1 MQELSPIGWAFRP
14 LKRYAEFSGRSSRA
28 ELWWF
33 VLGMFIFWIAAMIL
47 MFGGIAAIGASQ
59 TQQPSVGLIGAF
71 GITWLFFVVIFLG
84 LLVPWLAVQVRR
96 LHDIDRSGWWLGGF
110 YLLYAVY
117 IALMFP
123 LMFGIMA
130 AAQAGNTPPDPAA
143 MGAGFGVI
151 GLLGLL
157 QFVYFI
163 VLIVFYCL
171 PGTAGPNRFG
181 PDPYGRDQFDKIFA

>member
-1 MQELSPIGWAFRP
+1 MQELSPIGWALRP

-33 VLGMFIFWIAAMIL
+33 VLGFFVFWIAAVTL
-47 MFGGIAAIGASQ
+47 LFGVLAGLGASHGA
-59 TQQPSVGLIGAF
+59 PSAGIVGAF
-71 GITWLFFVVIFLG
+71 GIIWLLFVIGSLA

-110 YLLYAVY
+110 YLLYLIYAV
-117 IALMFP
+117 LMGSV
-123 LMFGIMA
+123 MFGMVA
-130 AAQAGNTPPDPAA
+130 AMKAGNAPPDPAA
-143 MGAGFGVI
+143 FGAGFGIV

-157 QFVYFI
+157 QFVYMI

-181 PDPYGRDQFDKIFA
+181 PDPYGRDQFEKIFA

>member
-1 MQELSPIGWAFRP
+1 MQELSPIGWALRP

-33 VLGMFIFWIAAMIL
+33 VLGFFVFWIAAVIL
-47 MFGGIAAIGASQ
+47 LFGVLAGLGASHGA
-59 TQQPSVGLIGAF
+59 PSAGIVGAF
-71 GITWLFFVVIFLG
+71 GIIWLLFVIGSLA

-96 LHDIDRSGWWLGGF
+96 LHDTNRSGWWLGGF
-110 YLLYAVY
+110 YLLYLVYAV
-117 IALMFP
+117 LMGSVMVGM
-123 LMFGIMA
+123 LASMK
-130 AAQAGNTPPDPAA
+130 AGNTPPDPAA
-143 MGAGFGVI
+143 FGAGFGVV
-151 GLLGLL
+151 GLIGLL
-157 QFVYFI
+157 QFVYMI

>member
-1 MQELSPIGWAFRP
+1 MQELSPIGWALRP

-33 VLGMFIFWIAAMIL
+33 VLGLFVFWIAAVVL
-47 MFGGIAAIGASQ
+47 LFGVLAGLGASRGA
-59 TQQPSVGLIGAF
+59 PSAGIVGAF
-71 GITWLFFVVIFLG
+71 GIIWLLFVIGSLA

-96 LHDIDRSGWWLGGF
+96 LHDINRSGWWLGGF
-110 YLLYAVY
+110 YLLYLVYAV
-117 IALMFP
+117 LMGSV
-123 LMFGIMA
+123 MFGMMA
-130 AAQAGNTPPDPAA
+130 AMKAGNAPPDPAA
-143 MGAGFGVI
+143 FGTGFGII
-151 GLLGLL
+151 GLIGLL
-157 QFVYFI
+157 QFVYMI

>member
-1 MQELSPIGWAFRP
+1 MQELSPIGWALRP

-33 VLGMFIFWIAAMIL
+33 VLGFFVFWIAAVIL
-47 MFGGIAAIGASQ
+47 LFGVLAALGASRGA
-59 TQQPSVGLIGAF
+59 PSAGIVGAF
-71 GITWLFFVVIFLG
+71 GIIWLLFVIGSLA

-96 LHDIDRSGWWLGGF
+96 LHDINRSGWWLGGF
-110 YLLYAVY
+110 YLLYLIYAV
-117 IALMFP
+117 LMGSV
-123 LMFGIMA
+123 MFGMMA
-130 AAQAGNTPPDPAA
+130 AMKAGNAPPDPAA
-143 MGAGFGVI
+143 FGAGFGVV
-151 GLLGLL
+151 GLIGLL
-157 QFVYFI
+157 QFVYMI

>member
-1 MQELSPIGWAFRP
+1 MQELNPIGWALRP

-33 VLGMFIFWIAAMIL
+33 VLGVFAFWIAAMIL
-47 MFGGIAAIGASQ
+47 GFAAVAGIGASG
-59 TQQPSVGLIGAF
+59 TQPSAGLLGAF
-71 GITWLFFVVIFLG
+71 GITWLILMVAFLA
-84 LLVPWLAVQVRR
+84 LLIPWLAVQVRR

-110 YLLYAVY
+110 YLLYVVYAVS
-117 IALMFP
+117 MGSV
-123 LMFGIMA
+123 MFGMLA
-130 AAQAGNTPPDPAA
+130 SMKAGNTSPDPAA
-143 MGAGFGVI
+143 FGAGFGVV
-151 GLLGLL
+151 GLIGLL
-157 QFVYFI
+157 QFVYMI

>member
-1 MQELSPIGWAFRP
+1 MQELSPIGWALRP
-14 LKRYAEFSGRSSRA
+14 LKRYADFSGRSPRA

-33 VLGMFIFWIAAMIL
+33 VLGTFVFWIAAMIL
-47 MFGGIAAIGASQ
+47 SFGAVAGIGASVA
-59 TQQPSVGLIGAF
+59 QPSVGLLGAF
-71 GITWLFFVVIFLG
+71 GITWLILMVAFLA

-110 YLLYAVY
+110 YLLYLVYAVSM
-117 IALMFP
+117 ASTMFR
-123 LMFGIMA
+123 MMA
-130 AAQAGNTPPDPAA
+130 AMKAGNAPPDPAA
-143 MGAGFGVI
+143 FGAGFGLV

-157 QFVYFI
+157 QFVYMI

-181 PDPYGRDQFDKIFA
+181 SDPYVRDQFDKIFA

>member
-1 MQELSPIGWAFRP
+1 MQELSPIGWALRP

-33 VLGMFIFWIAAMIL
+33 VLAVFVFWMLAMIL
-47 MFGGIAAIGASQ
+47 GFGAIAGIGASGA
-59 TQQPSVGLIGAF
+59 QPSVGLLGAF
-71 GITWLFFVVIFLG
+71 GITWLILMVAFLA

-96 LHDIDRSGWWLGGF
+96 LHDTNRSGWWLGGF
-110 YLLYAVY
+110 YLLYLVYAVS
-117 IALMFP
+117 MGSV
-123 LMFGIMA
+123 MFGMLA
-130 AAQAGNTPPDPAA
+130 SMRAGNTPPDPSAF
-143 MGAGFGVI
+143 GAGFGVV
-151 GLLGLL
+151 GLIGLL
-157 QFVYFI
+157 QFVYMI

>member
-1 MQELSPIGWAFRP
+1 MQELSPIGWALRP

-33 VLGMFIFWIAAMIL
+33 VLGFFVFWIAAVIL
-47 MFGGIAAIGASQ
+47 LFGVLAGLGASHGA
-59 TQQPSVGLIGAF
+59 PSAGIVGAF
-71 GITWLFFVVIFLG
+71 GIIWLLFVIGSLA

-110 YLLYAVY
+110 YLLYLIYAV
-117 IALMFP
+117 LMGSV
-123 LMFGIMA
+123 MFGMVA
-130 AAQAGNTPPDPAA
+130 AMKAGNAPPDPAA
-143 MGAGFGVI
+143 FGAGFGIV

-157 QFVYFI
+157 QFVYMI

>member
-1 MQELSPIGWAFRP
+1 MQELSPIGWALRP

-33 VLGMFIFWIAAMIL
+33 VLGFFVFWIAAVIL
-47 MFGGIAAIGASQ
+47 LFGVLAGLGASHGA
-59 TQQPSVGLIGAF
+59 PSAGIVGAF
-71 GITWLFFVVIFLG
+71 GIIWLLFVIGSLA

-96 LHDIDRSGWWLGGF
+96 LHDINRSGWWLGGF
-110 YLLYAVY
+110 YLLYLIYAV
-117 IALMFP
+117 LMGSV
-123 LMFGIMA
+123 MFGMMA
-130 AAQAGNTPPDPAA
+130 AMKAGNAPPDPAVF
-143 MGAGFGVI
+143 GAGFGIV
-151 GLLGLL
+151 GLIGLL
-157 QFVYFI
+157 QFVYMI

>member
-1 MQELSPIGWAFRP
+1 MQDLGPIGWALRP

-33 VLGMFIFWIAAMIL
+33 VLGFFVFWIAMMIL
-47 MFGGIAAIGASQ
+47 LFGGLAGLGASHAR
-59 TQQPSVGLIGAF
+59 PSAGMLGAF
-71 GITWLFFVVIFLG
+71 GIAWLLLVIGSLV

-96 LHDIDRSGWWLGGF
+96 LHDINRSGWWLGGF
-110 YLLYAVY
+110 YLLYLVYAVF
-117 IALMFP
+117 MGSV
-123 LMFGIMA
+123 MFGMLASIR
-130 AAQAGNTPPDPAA
+130 AGSTPPDPAA
-143 MGAGFGVI
+143 FGAGFGVV
-151 GLLGLL
+151 GLIGLL
-157 QFVYFI
+157 QFVYMI

>member
-1 MQELSPIGWAFRP
+1 MQELSPIGWALRP

-33 VLGMFIFWIAAMIL
+33 VLGFFVFWIAAVIL
-47 MFGGIAAIGASQ
+47 LFGVLAGLGASHGA
-59 TQQPSVGLIGAF
+59 PSAGIVGAF
-71 GITWLFFVVIFLG
+71 GIIWLLFVIGSLA

-110 YLLYAVY
+110 YLLYLIYAV
-117 IALMFP
+117 LMGSV
-123 LMFGIMA
+123 MFGMVA
-130 AAQAGNTPPDPAA
+130 AMKAGNAPPDPAA
-143 MGAGFGVI
+143 FGAGFGI
-151 GLLGLL
+151 AGLLGLL
-157 QFVYFI
+157 QFVYMI

>member
-1 MQELSPIGWAFRP
+1 MQELSPIGWALRP

-33 VLGMFIFWIAAMIL
+33 VLGMCVLWFALWIVL
-47 MFGGIAAIGASQ
+47 FGALAGLGASQ
-59 TQQPSVGLIGAF
+59 TQPSAGLLGVF
-71 GITWLFFVVIFLG
+71 GIGWLFLVVGWLALI
-84 LLVPWLAVQVRR
+84 VPTLAVQVRR

-110 YLLYAVY
+110 YLLYVVY
-117 IALMFP
+117 GAFLARIF
-123 LMFGIMA
+123 FGMMA
-130 AAQAGNTPPDPAA
+130 SIKAGSAPPDPAA
-143 MGAGFGVI
+143 FGAGFGVV

-157 QFVYFI
+157 QFVYLI

>member
-1 MQELSPIGWAFRP
+1 MQELSPIGWALRP

-33 VLGMFIFWIAAMIL
+33 VLGFFVFWIAAVIL
-47 MFGGIAAIGASQ
+47 LFGVLAGLGASHGA
-59 TQQPSVGLIGAF
+59 PSAGIVGAF
-71 GITWLFFVVIFLG
+71 GIIWLLFVIGSLA

-96 LHDIDRSGWWLGGF
+96 LHDINRSGWWLGGF
-110 YLLYAVY
+110 YLLYLIYAV
-117 IALMFP
+117 LMGSV
-123 LMFGIMA
+123 MFGMVA
-130 AAQAGNTPPDPAA
+130 AMKAGNAPPDPAA
-143 MGAGFGVI
+143 FGAGFGIV

-157 QFVYFI
+157 QFVYMI